1 MPLLFR
7 TKYLVVSIS
16 IWNWLGLLFTQS
28 CISGLWPVS
37 DPIIQCIMKKN
48 CNTQINKWN
57 WNEMKTKW
65 VFSFRLRLHPS
76 DKIGYS
82 SFKYIRMFGVCVCVC
97 ICKYIIWYVKNCK
110 KYLNAKSINIHF
122 LPYCIHSISNPIS
135 LMVFDDSGVL
145 SMIEWLDN
153 ITITFISEDKI
164 TSFWKINYV
173 WQSKYYGSS
182 SSIIIL
188 KTLLKTI

>member
-1 MPLLFR
+1 MKWKLNEFFLSDFVYIHP
-7 TKYLVVSIS
+7 TKSVTHHLSIFVC
-16 IWNWLGLLFTQS
+16 L
-28 CISGLWPVS
+28 
-37 DPIIQCIMKKN
+37 
-48 CNTQINKWN
+48 
-57 WNEMKTKW
+57 
-65 VFSFRLRLHPS
+65 
-76 DKIGYS
+76 
-82 SFKYIRMFGVCVCVC
+82 VCVCVC
-97 ICKYIIWYVKNCK
+97 ICKYIIWYVKNRK

-182 SSIIIL
+182 SSIIIFKL
-188 KTLLKTI
+188 SWKQYNIQ